1 MIIPNVLGFKTT
13 SRSPLYKSIFNL
25 LKKQR
30 IAWHRLS
37 CPSALSLFNHSPE
50 SVERQSSTPH
60 IYQSAYNG
68 SHHIAQESVG
78 GNLEIP
84 TRLTHLMP
92 PCGSD
97 MTYGGLGIGV
107 AFAESTEILV
117 FHKYLSRLVHHVEVE
132 GVWGAI

>member
-1 MIIPNVLGFKTT
+1 MVIHSTT
-13 SRSPLYKSIFNL
+13 PQSSYKSIFNL

-37 CPSALSLFNHSPE
+37 CTSALPLFNHSPE
-50 SVERQSSTPH
+50 SLKRQSSTPH

-68 SHHIAQESVG
+68 SHHISQESVG
-78 GNLEIP
+78 SDFEIP
-84 TRLTHLMP
+84 TRLAHLMP
-92 PCGSD
+92 TCGSD

-107 AFAESTEILV
+107 AFAESPEILV
-117 FHKYLSRLVHHVEVE
+117 FHKYLRRLVHHVEVE

>member
-1 MIIPNVLGFKTT
+1 MVIHSTT
-13 SRSPLYKSIFNL
+13 PQSSYKSIFNL

-37 CPSALSLFNHSPE
+37 CPSALPLFNHSPE

-68 SHHIAQESVG
+68 SHHIAQKPVG

-84 TRLTHLMP
+84 TRVVHLMP
-92 PCGSD
+92 TGGSD
-97 MTYGGLGIGV
+97 MTDGGLGIRV
-107 AFAESTEILV
+107 TLTERSEVIV
-117 FHKYLSRLVHHVEVE
+117 FHEYLSRLVHHVEVE
-132 GVWGAI
+132 SVGSPI